1 MFQAIQ
7 LPTGIA
13 DLDSSLAN
21 VDWDTFTLKKRTS
34 ILPSTDF
41 VRNFTYISRETI
53 NHSYLG
59 RKQTSYYRYLTE
71 NTQKDQVIWS
81 IDRVSKNDAHFPPP
95 HARRQTTKYHVS
107 TFWDLNLF
115 SAANTFSKE
124 TQYLARNINDSA
136 TFQRYRDVNCVILRK
151 GRSRPVQ
158 ASPSRADALGFINFS
173 GLSRWRY
180 SQGLSPYHF
189 EVWRSVSRSR
199 GIIGSR

>member
-1 MFQAIQ
+1 MLSGTSFTEESIETVVASPNCFVWWHLTIRLNAMFQAIQ

-95 HARRQTTKYHVS
+95 HARRQK
-107 TFWDLNLF
+107 
-115 SAANTFSKE
+115 
-124 TQYLARNINDSA
+124 RNI
-136 TFQRYRDVNCVILRK
+136 TF
-151 GRSRPVQ
+151 PH
-158 ASPSRADALGFINFS
+158 S
-173 GLSRWRY
+173 GISTYFLQLIPFPKKHNIW
-180 SQGLSPYHF
+180 P
-189 EVWRSVSRSR
+189 E
-199 GIIGSR
+199 I